1 LLKIVGPRMLCTL
14 LFLSMFALAY
24 SIKGVEAQSTTTTE
38 TTIFSH
44 AIFVPP
50 RGVRAPYNDL
60 AGGTIVRITFNASEA
75 IDFFC
80 QNSWEYNESS
90 SSGWHNVTSHW
101 SDKTAFMNKT
111 YTTPTT
117 DVWYFTLVNYENHG
131 IDVYDISLYR
141 IETYEIH
148 VETDK
153 EYYGKWG
160 QATLKATVN
169 KDGKPA
175 LGIGVSL
182 QVSGPSGNV
191 VFSQNN
197 QTNAYGRAVAIFD
210 LSGEVGTYAVTARA
224 VIVEETIEDSATFS
238 TDVRPP
244 TTSSDYDGTWHTAN
258 FTITLTAVDNE
269 SGVSEIDYRINNG
282 PIQNVSANGQP
293 FITVEGDSNTI
304 EYWSTDK
311 AGNEESHHLLS
322 GIQLDKTAATG
333 SIVMNNG
340 ETYTNSSQVELALTA
355 NDNTSSIY
363 EVRYSNDG
371 VWDTEPWEPP
381 STTRMWSLALGDG
394 LKTVYYQIENQAGL
408 VSITYSDSIT
418 LDTESP
424 IIGTASRMPN
434 GDVQPDQEVRVSVN
448 VADSLSGVKGVRMRY
463 NANASVFWVDFLMA
477 FNSGAGLYEY
487 IVPGYQT
494 DTVVEYEIIAYD
506 FAGNSRT
513 ENIGGQYY
521 IYTVVPE
528 FSTMLVFPLLV
539 LATFLI
545 ARMHEKAKFRR
556 DPARVC

>member
-1 LLKIVGPRMLCTL
+1 MLKIVVPRMLCTL

-50 RGVRAPYNDL
+50 HGVRAPYNHS
-60 AGGTIVRITFNASEA
+60 AGGTNVRITFNANES

-80 QNSWEYNESS
+80 QNSWEYDESS

-101 SDKTAFMNKT
+101 SDKTAFMNRT
-111 YTTPTT
+111 YTIPTT

-131 IDVYDISLYR
+131 IDVYDISLCR

-148 VETDK
+148 VETDE
-153 EYYGKWG
+153 EYYRKWE

-175 LGIGVSL
+175 PGIGVSL
-182 QVSGPSGNV
+182 QVSSPHGNV

-210 LSGEVGTYAVTARA
+210 LSEEEGTYAVTARA
-224 VIVEETIEDSATFS
+224 VIEEETIEDSATFS
-238 TDVRPP
+238 TDVKPP
-244 TTSSDYDGTWHTAN
+244 ATSADYDGTWHTAN
-258 FTITLTAVDNE
+258 FTIILTAVDNE
-269 SGVSEIDYRINNG
+269 SGVSKIDYRINNG

-293 FITVEGDSNTI
+293 FITVESGGNTI

-333 SIVMNNG
+333 STVMNNG

-355 NDNTSSIY
+355 NDNTSGIQQ
-363 EVRYSNDG
+363 VRYSNDG

-381 STTRMWSLALGDG
+381 STTKMWSLALGDG
-394 LKTVYYQIENQAGL
+394 LKTVCYQIENHAGL
-408 VSITYSDSIT
+408 VSITYSNSIT

-424 IIGTASRMPN
+424 IIGTASRTPN
-434 GDVQPDQEVRVSVN
+434 GDVQPSQEVKVSIN
-448 VADSLSGVKGVRMRY
+448 VADSLSGVKGVRIRY
-463 NANASVFWVDFLMA
+463 NANASVFWVGFPMA

-487 IVPGYQT
+487 IIPGYQAG
-494 DTVVEYEIIAYD
+494 TVVEYEIIAYD

-521 IYTVVPE
+521 IYAVVPE
-528 FSTMLVFPLLV
+528 FSTLLVLPLLV
-539 LATFLI
+539 LTTFFI

-556 DPARVC
+556 GSARVC